1 MEYKDVID
9 YIQKIST
16 FGSKSGL
23 ERIEQLLNYL
33 DNPHYNLKF
42 IHVAGT
48 NGKGSTCAM
57 LESILVDAG
66 YKVGLYTSPHLIK
79 YNERIKINN
88 IDIDDETFTN
98 IAEIVIDKC
107 LNCIEHPTLF
117 EIITAIAF
125 CYFNQQKVDYIIL
138 EVGLGGRYDA
148 TNIINSP
155 ILSIITSISLDHCE
169 ILGNTIEQISTE
181 KGGII
186 KENSKTILAFNS
198 YRVYNIINN
207 ICNEKNS
214 RLYYLDN
221 IKFNIM
227 YQDLYS
233 TTFSIETD
241 YYNYPQIVLG
251 MIGEYQ
257 IYNVA
262 TALLAVCILKDIGI
276 KIKDKN
282 IYNGLK
288 NIHWKA
294 RMELISS
301 KPYILFDGAHNIDSI
316 RKLADYIRKYIKNRS
331 ITLLIAVLKNKNYVE
346 MINILIPLVDKVV
359 ITEVTSEHTLT
370 ADEFNNIISI
380 YDLPTYKEKQIKKAF
395 IKAKNITNQNDIII
409 CTGSLYLL
417 GELECIIKEEQ
428 NA

>member
-117 EIITAIAF
+117 EIITAIAL

-148 TNIINSP
+148 TNIISSP

-301 KPYILFDGAHNIDSI
+301 NPYILFDGAHNIDSI
-316 RKLADYIRKYIKNRS
+316 RRLADYIRKYIKNRS

>member
-117 EIITAIAF
+117 EIITAIAL

-301 KPYILFDGAHNIDSI
+301 NPYILFDGAHNIDSI
-316 RKLADYIRKYIKNRS
+316 RRLADYIRKYIKNRS

>member
-117 EIITAIAF
+117 EIITAIAL

-301 KPYILFDGAHNIDSI
+301 NPYILFDGAHNIDSI

>member
-117 EIITAIAF
+117 EIITAIAL

-148 TNIINSP
+148 TNIISSP

-262 TALLAVCILKDIGI
+262 TALLAACVLKDIGI

-316 RKLADYIRKYIKNRS
+316 RRLADYIRKYIKNRS

>member
-117 EIITAIAF
+117 EIITAIAL

-316 RKLADYIRKYIKNRS
+316 RRLADYIRKYIKNRS

>member
-117 EIITAIAF
+117 EIITAIAL